1 MGVMLEFSDRELKTT
16 MISMLRALM
25 EKVYSIQKQV
35 DDVSRKMGSLRK
47 NQKEILEIKTSV
59 TEMKNVFY
67 VFKSRL

>member
-1 MGVMLEFSDRELKTT
+1 MEFSDRELKTT

-47 NQKEILEIKTSV
+47 NQKEMLEIKTIV

-67 VFKSRL
+67 VFMSRL